1 MPLRT
6 GFGRLPRLLGWLLV
20 MAVVGGCLPGQN
32 PSPSPTA
39 PGNPPSATSTTRPV
53 SSATP
58 RTSSADEIFDRVSP
72 SVVFVATDI
81 GTGSG
86 LTIDDR
92 HVVTNAH
99 VVRPY
104 TAARVRFGDGSEVKV
119 APVVGWDLIADLA
132 VLDVGLGLG
141 RRALIVGDAMP
152 RTGARV
158 YLVGYPLADAT
169 APKATITEGIISSAP
184 FEWIDDLTF
193 LQTDATI
200 DDGQSGGALV
210 DADGRLLGITGASHG
225 QFATAF
231 EAHDGLA
238 RIEGL
243 LAGEDIDGTGDHLLP
258 TPGVGETEVRATI
271 RNRADAHVWV
281 VEGKPGDPTATISMT
296 SDKPVGLY
304 GMAAAGKLGHGTG
317 PPGKKLKLD
326 LSFDAVGPYA
336 VKVESST
343 GEVADVTIR
352 STLGLTEHVDLDD
365 GRGISRTEPSI
376 GAADYAGDL
385 DWYVLSLTK
394 GEKVTI
400 RASAAAIDPA
410 LFIDRAGSN
419 GPPLAT
425 GHDSGGP
432 LGSDDQVEFTAPST
446 GEYLVVVS
454 DVRFLGAGAYRLTVE
469 AG

>member
-1 MPLRT
+1 MPLRN
-6 GFGRLPRLLGWLLV
+6 GVAGSLRGLSWLLLLA
-20 MAVVGGCLPGQN
+20 MVGGCLPGQN
-32 PSPSPTA
+32 DSPSSTKPST
-39 PGNPPSATSTTRPV
+39 PPSATSTVQPV
-53 SSATP
+53 ASATP
-58 RTSSADEIFDRVSP
+58 RTSSADAIFDRVSP

-86 LTIDDR
+86 LIIDDR

-104 TAARVRFGDGSEVKV
+104 TAARVRFADDREVTS
-119 APVVGWDLIADLA
+119 APAVGWDLIADLA

-141 RRALIVGDAMP
+141 RRPLIVSDAIP

-158 YLVGYPLADAT
+158 YLVGYPLADRT
-169 APKATITEGIISSAP
+169 APTATITEGIISSAP

-200 DDGQSGGALV
+200 DDGQSGGVLV
-210 DADGRLLGITGASHG
+210 DADGRLLGITGASRG
-225 QFATAF
+225 QFATAL

-258 TPGVGETEVRATI
+258 TPANGKTDVRVTI
-271 RNRADAHVWV
+271 RNLADAHVWV
-281 VEGKPGDPTATISMT
+281 VEGEPGDPAATVSMT
-296 SDKPVGLY
+296 SDQPVGLY
-304 GMAAAGKLGHGTG
+304 GMAAAGRLGHSAGT
-317 PPGKKLKLD
+317 PGKKLKLD

-336 VKVESST
+336 VKVESSS
-343 GEVADVTIR
+343 GEVADVSLR
-352 STLGLTEHVDLDD
+352 STIGLTELIDLDD
-365 GRGISRTEPSI
+365 GRSISKTEPWI

-385 DWYVLSLTK
+385 DWYVLALTK
-394 GEKVTI
+394 GEKATI

-410 LFIDRAGSN
+410 IFIDRAGSN

-432 LGSDDQVEFTAPST
+432 LGGDDQVEFTAPST

-454 DVRFLGAGAYRLTVE
+454 DIRFQGAGAYRLTVE